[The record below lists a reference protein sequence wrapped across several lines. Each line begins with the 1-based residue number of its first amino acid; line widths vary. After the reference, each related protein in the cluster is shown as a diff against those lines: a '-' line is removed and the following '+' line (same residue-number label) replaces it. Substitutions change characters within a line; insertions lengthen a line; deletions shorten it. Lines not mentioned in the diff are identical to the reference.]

1 MKEVIEAYKDGDVII
16 PKTEVVKICAT
27 CEHDIDEAE
36 ITAGSCSNC
45 GESLG
50 VRQSVSVW
58 ATSVPS
64 KDT

>member
-1 MKEVIEAYKDGDVII
+1 MREVTEAYKTGNVTV
-16 PKTEVVKICAT
+16 PKTEVIKVCGN

-45 GESLG
+45 GQSLG

-58 ATSVPS
+58 ATSVPT